1 MLKYGS
7 SNYNFIPIRP
17 TSDIGFRNFNSNVTF
32 DNITIPA
39 GKFPDF
45 SQSYFAI
52 TLHVSGGTD
61 ADPTVEVL
69 ISDEFYNTAD
79 NITNTVS
86 LASDPC
92 ACLFTKMS
100 NYIGDKYTSSIE
112 NVGQCDQL
120 KNMVFESNQTI
131 NTTLS
136 TNNIY
141 WNKSQN
147 TYSTTFSGF
156 SDSILV
162 RSNAQEQR
170 IQAEK
175 SPFWKSKVNKLIWKP
190 ILPIFNISDPL
201 PSGTKIKFIFN
212 IDPNW
217 RRRIIY
223 GQRGNATLEVSGD
236 LEKAKMRVN
245 VAEMVFYLCL
255 YDSDVKLPKQLSY
268 KFYEVYSTIKT
279 LQDAVTDK
287 FSIAIPRGTYKI
299 IASFFDARVGTSTLY
314 SATSFNVPD
323 TKIIQ
328 ELTMSYSGQFFPVEP
343 YNFQASFDSSTW
355 TVASIT
361 NDIFR
366 AYQDYLINTESF
378 EDNSGASLSLAEW
391 CAQPIFVHQIVR
403 MPGDLSSNLDINIKT
418 NGTRLGANSSILVM
432 CLYTNEVT
440 LELDNNSFINNVET
454 EQLI

>member
-7 SNYNFIPIRP
+7 SNYNFIPHRP

-52 TLHVSGGTD
+52 TLQVSGASND
-61 ADPTVEVL
+61 DPLTEIL
-69 ISDEFYNTAD
+69 ISDSYF
-79 NITNTVS
+79 NIGNNVTNTVTLS
-86 LASDPC
+86 SDPC
-92 ACLFTKMS
+92 SCLFTKMS
-100 NYIGDKYTSSIE
+100 NYIGDKHMSSIE
-112 NVGQCDQL
+112 NVPQCDQL

-141 WNKSQN
+141 WNRSKNNYSN
-147 TYSTTFSGF
+147 TFNGY

-162 RSNAQEQR
+162 RSNEQEQR

-175 SPFWKSKVNKLIWKP
+175 SPFWKSRTNKLIWKP
-190 ILPIFNISDPL
+190 ILPIFNISDPF
-201 PSGTKIKFIFN
+201 PSGSKIKFIFN

-217 RRRIIY
+217 RRRIIF
-223 GQRGNATLEVSGD
+223 GQRSGVTLEVSGD
-236 LEKAKMRVN
+236 LEKTKIRVN
-245 VAEMVFYLCL
+245 VVEMVFYLCL
-255 YDSDVKLPKQLSY
+255 YDSNVKLPKQLSY

-279 LQDAVTDK
+279 LQDAVSDK
-287 FSIAIPRGTYKI
+287 FSVAIPRGTYKI
-299 IASFFDARVGTSTLY
+299 LVTFFDARIGTSTLY
-314 SATSFNVPD
+314 SPTNFNIPD
-323 TKIIQ
+323 TKNIQ
-328 ELTMSYSGQFFPVEP
+328 ELTLSYSGQFYPIEP
-343 YNFQASFDSSTW
+343 YNFSASFDSSDW
-355 TVASIT
+355 TEATNT

-378 EDNSGASLSLAEW
+378 EDNSGASLNLAEW
-391 CAQPIFVHQIVR
+391 CAQPIFVHQIIR
-403 MPGDLSSNLDINIKT
+403 MPGDLSSNLDVNIKT
-418 NGTRLGANSSILVM
+418 QGPRLGANTSVLVM
-432 CLYTNEVT
+432 CLYTNEVIY
-440 LELDNNSFINNVET
+440 ELDNNSFISNVET